1 MYENVLVPVDLS
13 AGSRYVGRC
22 LRYIPSLRQVE
33 ILHVTYNRDPSE
45 TPDPDDPER
54 EYIKV
59 CLEEIN
65 RDIELPGV
73 LVRTIIEEIQGGEI
87 FDAINHVAARDGVA
101 LTLMGKRG
109 RGIIDTLLLGSVAS
123 DLLRYGKTDLLL
135 VNNRWPEDMLPEGDY
150 PPCPDLFSH
159 VLICADFS
167 DPEITSLCCNELP
180 WIRKA
185 TLFHAVTTGDSSE
198 KVRSAVDMA
207 QAALEKMQDAFARV
221 CIPAQVH
228 VSVGSAAEEIIT
240 FSEKNDISLIIMK
253 STGKRNSLVNLL
265 GSTTSHVAR
274 DSKKPVLVLRRSKK
288 S

>member
-1 MYENVLVPVDLS
+1 MYENVLVPVDLPVS
-13 AGSRYVGRC
+13 SRYVGGC
-22 LRYIPSLRQVE
+22 LRHIPALRQVE
-33 ILHVTYNRDPSE
+33 ILHVTYNRDPPE

-54 EYIKV
+54 EYTKL

-65 RDIELPGV
+65 RGIELPGV
-73 LVRTIIEEIQGGEI
+73 VVRTIIEEIPGGEI
-87 FDAINHVAARDGVA
+87 FEAINHVAAREGVA

-123 DLLRYGKTDLLL
+123 DVLRYGKTDLLL
-135 VNNRWPEDMLPEGDY
+135 VNNRWPEDMPMEGDY

-198 KVRSAVDMA
+198 EVRSAVDAA
-207 QAALEKMQDAFARV
+207 QAVLTNIQAAFARV
-221 CIPAQVH
+221 SIAAQVH

-253 STGKRNSLVNLL
+253 STGKRGSLLNLL
-265 GSTTSHVAR
+265 GSTTSRVAR
-274 DSKKPVLVLRRSKK
+274 DSKKPVLVMRRSNK